1 MLLSLANRL
10 SLIRY
15 WRILIKLLLNL
26 ALSSLVLILLQPR
39 LTTSAE
45 QAMRIDQTLTD
56 RLGGIPVDLLFPAFV
71 SGAALVGAALL
82 GTFRPWGRT
91 PFARRGVT
99 SAGAT
104 PHDHP
109 RSMARWV

>member
-71 SGAALVGAALL
+71 SGAALLR
-82 GTFRPWGRT
+82 TFRPWGRT